1 MKTEDIKNLVK
12 AFYSYAK
19 DKLGIDKPIKIRYIT
34 KDIKNYNDPLGKTA
48 YYNPEKSSITLFILN
63 RHPKDILR
71 SFAHELTHHAQ
82 HCRGDFDDKEGLDTN
97 DGYAQRDPHMRKME
111 EEAYMMGGMLV
122 RDWSDTL
129 KQEKDKGILDMI
141 KENEDKEHKDVRK
154 VKKTL
159 DDEQAIQDM
168 LEDRRLKLNKKLLDK
183 FTNKNKKEDTK

>member
-1 MKTEDIKNLVK
+1 MAFRRKVEFKN
-12 AFYSYAK
+12 
-19 DKLGIDKPIKIRYIT
+19 
-34 KDIKNYNDPLGKTA
+34 
-48 YYNPEKSSITLFILN
+48 
-63 RHPKDILR
+63 
-71 SFAHELTHHAQ
+71 HEP
-82 HCRGDFDDKEGLDTN
+82 TN
-97 DGYAQRDPHMRKME
+97 DGYAQTNKHLRKME

-168 LEDRRLKLNKKLLDK
+168 LEDRI
-183 FTNKNKKEDTK
+183 